1 MNDVFALLRIL
12 HFILEV
18 MEEFKEENHVIQIY
32 VLRKVSPAGADT
44 AGCGRYGEKT

>member
-18 MEEFKEENHVIQIY
+18 MENPQRI
-32 VLRKVSPAGADT
+32 LRRKIM
-44 AGCGRYGEKT
+44 